1 MAIITYREAI
11 RQALREMLKDERVF
25 LMGEDIGAYGG
36 AFAVTKGF
44 FDEYGDKRIR
54 DTPIAESVIVGAGIG
69 AVMTGARP
77 IVEVMTINFTLLAF
91 DNIVNHAAKI
101 HLMSGGQVNIP
112 LIIRTVTGSGNQLGA
127 QHSQNIE
134 GHYAMVPG
142 LKVVSPAT
150 PADAKG
156 LLLAAYDDKN
166 PVLFVEHFALYNS
179 KGEVPEDPVRVPL
192 GQAAIVRPGTD
203 ITLITYSRMTQYC
216 LKAAEIL
223 AGQGVSAEVIDL
235 RTLRPLDFDT
245 MRASIRRTHH
255 VVVVEEAAKGTSIGG
270 DIISEL
276 QESAYADL
284 HAPVYWIAGAPVPI
298 PYNKS
303 LERQVIPSP
312 ESVAEA
318 VLRLCGEY
326 TCAAEG

>member
-11 RQALREMLKDERVF
+11 RQALWEMLQDKRVF

-44 FDEYGDKRIR
+44 LDEYGDKRIR
-54 DTPIAESVIVGAGIG
+54 DTPISESVIVGAGIG

-77 IVEVMTINFTLLAF
+77 IVELMTINFTLLAF

-142 LKVVSPAT
+142 LKVVTPAT

-166 PVLFVEHFALYNS
+166 PVFFAEHFALYHM
-179 KGEVPEDPVRVPL
+179 KGEVPEEPLRIPL

-203 ITLITYSRMTQYC
+203 ITLISYSRMTQYC
-216 LKAAEIL
+216 LQAAELL
-223 AGQGVSAEVIDL
+223 ARQRISAEVIDL
-235 RTLRPLDFDT
+235 RTLRPLDVDT
-245 MRASIRRTHH
+245 MLASIHRTHRA
-255 VVVVEEAAKGTSIGG
+255 VMVEEAAKGTSIGG

-276 QESAYADL
+276 QEAAFHDL
-284 HAPVYWIAGAPVPI
+284 QAPVGWIAGDPVPM
-298 PYNKS
+298 PYNRT
-303 LERQVIPSP
+303 LEHQAIPSP
-312 ESVAEA
+312 DSIAATVAHLCSDN
-318 VLRLCGEY
+318 LRR
-326 TCAAEG
+326 AA